1 MNQNLQ
7 TTQGI
12 ISILAIV
19 CLATGGWLELF
30 SPIVNAML
38 SKRVFYIIVG
48 ISFILQAPLLANKKF
63 VYPIYAAAA
72 LCIIGAFLPYDSKLT
87 GMKTIGLL
95 VGVIISFSN
104 RPNFRR

>member
-12 ISILAIV
+12 ISILAVV
-19 CLATGGWLELF
+19 CLAVGWFNLF
-30 SPIVNAML
+30 SPEVNAIL
-38 SKRVFYIIVG
+38 SKRVFYIVVG

-72 LCIIGAFLPYDSKLT
+72 LCIIGAFLPYGSKLT